1 MHSWLLWVFARL
13 GSLIRKTQAWNT
25 LQINPDASFQSGKRL
40 GKIGIR
46 SHQAK
51 PQTEQYTLAIQNI
64 KKPDA
69 RRPISRPRRFEAL
82 LGQRNKI

>member
-40 GKIGIR
+40 GEIGIR

-51 PQTEQYTLAIQNI
+51 P
-64 KKPDA
+64 
-69 RRPISRPRRFEAL
+69 
-82 LGQRNKI
+82 